1 MASTSDAAE
10 LAVTWGT
17 RPGPVTSFHSKLGHV
32 MLPPRSM
39 EPSGQG
45 GRVRTPGS
53 RYSPFIV
60 GGQNHQPGDKEAAGQ
75 GSFSDLKVRL
85 CPAP

>member
-17 RPGPVTSFHSKLGHV
+17 RPGPATSSHSELGHE
-32 MLPPRSM
+32 MLLPRSM

-53 RYSPFIV
+53 RYAPFME
-60 GGQNHQPGDKEAAGQ
+60 GG
-75 GSFSDLKVRL
+75 
-85 CPAP
+85 